1 MLLKN
6 PLCNNLRIIQ
16 IYNIFKLNHKSP
28 SFSIF
33 RKNHPKLQRLQL
45 KNQLSS
51 KLFKFIF
58 FIMTKEVAE
67 MALEDYIKESK
78 KKERQEKNS
87 LKGVK
92 PSKTV
97 LVKNIHLDVTEMELY
112 KAVSEKGTLTECQL
126 KKDQFGRSLG
136 KAKLTFE
143 SLE

>member
-1 MLLKN
+1 M
-6 PLCNNLRIIQ
+6 
-16 IYNIFKLNHKSP
+16 S
-28 SFSIF
+28 
-33 RKNHPKLQRLQL
+33 
-45 KNQLSS
+45 
-51 KLFKFIF
+51 
-58 FIMTKEVAE
+58 KEVAE

-78 KKERQEKNS
+78 KKERQEKKS

-97 LVKNIHLDVTEMELY
+97 LIKNIHLDVTEMELY